1 MSVIVSTLGEVE
13 LGVELGWNYMKFH
26 LNSTPN
32 STSCKPLI
40 IRAVTP
46 MRWKGGITNDKKYF
60 SGNSVEKVLTTV
72 KLVPFA
78 GCLCPSNIYDLSNK
92 ENEVLFF
99 AIDPV
104 HHFQHLVIIAGNAYK
119 KRKY

>member
-1 MSVIVSTLGEVE
+1 
-13 LGVELGWNYMKFH
+13 MKFH
-26 LNSTPN
+26 PNSTPN

-40 IRAVTP
+40 IRVVTP

-72 KLVPFA
+72 KSVPFA

-99 AIDPV
+99 AIDSV
-104 HHFQHLVIIAGNAYK
+104 HHFQHLVIIAGNAYI
-119 KRKY
+119 RRIYY

>member
-1 MSVIVSTLGEVE
+1 MVE
-13 LGVELGWNYMKFH
+13 LWVEYGWNYMKFH
-26 LNSTPN
+26 PNSTPN
-32 STSCKPLI
+32 STLCKPLI

-72 KLVPFA
+72 KSMPFA